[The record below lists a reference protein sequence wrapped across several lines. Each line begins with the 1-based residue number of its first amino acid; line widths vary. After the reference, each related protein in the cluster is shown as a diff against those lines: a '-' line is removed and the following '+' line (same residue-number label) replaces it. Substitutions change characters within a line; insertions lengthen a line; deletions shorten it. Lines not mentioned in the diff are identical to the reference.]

1 VHADASG
8 VQKVWQVTLKSQPPL
23 VEPEARQSKWLLCL
37 GVSLCALAMTYW
49 PDGLVHFRYDRAGL
63 SSGQAWRVLTAHFV
77 HLNTPHLLFNLLG
90 LFLLCELLWYRMSN
104 IHALGLFGAAA
115 VGVSGL
121 LYWLHPELAWYAGLS
136 GALHG
141 IWAGCALAGWSLL
154 TIHSD
159 ALSARASSGWKMLP
173 ARWPVSRCVC
183 AIGMVLLVA
192 KLALEFRYGPSV
204 RTEQT
209 IGGPVVTVVHLY
221 GALMGICYVL
231 IWLGIRIL
239 QREK

>member
-1 VHADASG
+1 MFGSSRRLLSHDS
-8 VQKVWQVTLKSQPPL
+8 P
-23 VEPEARQSKWLLCL
+23 RSKWLLCL
-37 GVSLCALAMTYW
+37 GVSFCALALTYW
-49 PDGLVHFRYDRAGL
+49 PDGLTHFRYDRAGL

-90 LFLLCELLWYRMSN
+90 LFLLCELLWNRMSP
-104 IHALGLFGAAA
+104 IHALGLFATAA

-154 TIHSD
+154 TIPSD
-159 ALSARASSGWKMLP
+159 ALSRGVSSGWKTLP
-173 ARWPVSRCVC
+173 MRWPVSRCIC

-204 RTEQT
+204 RTEQM
-209 IGGPVVTVVHLY
+209 IGSPVVAVAHLY
-221 GALMGICYVL
+221 GAMIGLCYVL
-231 IWLGIRIL
+231 IWHAIRIL
-239 QREK
+239 QHEK